1 MNKIIEFFKEV
12 MGEAKN
18 ITWPTRK
25 QAISSTILVIAVS
38 ILVAYYLGFLDK
50 IFAKVLQFLLLNY

>member
-1 MNKIIEFFKEV
+1 